1 MKTFTKIE
9 IVEVIES
16 EDIEFIN
23 LQFTDLYGVLKT
35 ITVSSGR
42 IDKILNNQC
51 SVRKSALY
59 NFINSEATQLYLK
72 PILNT
77 FCILP
82 WRPQQAKVARFICDI
97 YDEKGNEFQD
107 DSRYILRKTIK
118 HIEEMEYEILTN
130 LTCSFFL
137 FHNDED
143 GKSLVKATDSAGYM
157 EAYANDFGLNF
168 RRDLS
173 LTFEDMGYQIEALFH
188 EYAPAQQKIDFPY
201 APPIETADKFMS
213 FKLATHAIAKRH
225 GLNAVFMPKPKEEFN
240 GSSMPL
246 RICLLKNGKNLF
258 EDKQGNINGV
268 GQAFLSG
275 ILTHIKSM
283 TAFCNPIVNSYKRL
297 HIDYDAPSEIVWST
311 NQQKVVVL
319 VQKDPDIG
327 IVLELRSP
335 DPFCNPYIL
344 IATCI
349 EAGLDG
355 IKSNL
360 KIPEMVNGNIFNLIE
375 VQKTKVNF
383 EILPQNLGEALEII
397 KTDFWIKNILGD
409 TFVKNYIYYKEKEWY
424 NYRKHVS
431 QWEIE
436 QYLQP
441 V

>member
-1 MKTFTKIE
+1 
-9 IVEVIES
+9 
-16 EDIEFIN
+16 
-23 LQFTDLYGVLKT
+23 
-35 ITVSSGR
+35 
-42 IDKILNNQC
+42 
-51 SVRKSALY
+51 
-59 NFINSEATQLYLK
+59 
-72 PILNT
+72 
-77 FCILP
+77 
-82 WRPQQAKVARFICDI
+82 
-97 YDEKGNEFQD
+97 
-107 DSRYILRKTIK
+107 
-118 HIEEMEYEILTN
+118 
-130 LTCSFFL
+130 
-137 FHNDED
+137 
-143 GKSLVKATDSAGYM
+143 
-157 EAYANDFGLNF
+157 
-168 RRDLS
+168 
-173 LTFEDMGYQIEALFH
+173 
-188 EYAPAQQKIDFPY
+188 
-201 APPIETADKFMS
+201 
-213 FKLATHAIAKRH
+213 
-225 GLNAVFMPKPKEEFN
+225 
-240 GSSMPL
+240 
-246 RICLLKNGKNLF
+246 
-258 EDKQGNINGV
+258 
-268 GQAFLSG
+268 
-275 ILTHIKSM
+275 M